1 MKSGLG
7 MILHL
12 TGHSKWTEVGLVAVA
27 VHSRME
33 YAEVVA
39 GDVAMVEESGVD
51 AGVAAVYEL

>member
-1 MKSGLG
+1 